1 MNKTI
6 LQIKVI
12 PSSSANKIAGKFIDE
27 KNREYYKINIKAPP
41 EDGKAN
47 QELIKFLAKEFKIK
61 KSQIT
66 IVSGE
71 TARMKLVEIEKD
83 DAKLVNIL

>member
-12 PSSSANKIAGKFIDE
+12 PSSSVNKIAGKFVDE
-27 KNREYYKINIKAPP
+27 KNRKYYKINIKAPP

-47 QELIKFLAKEFKIK
+47 QELVKFLAKELKIK

-66 IVSGE
+66 IISGE

-83 DAKLVNIL
+83 DAKLI